1 MNVKKIDNGTK
12 ITEFI
17 FYSLLIIST
26 SFLIQQEYSNNGI
39 LDLSLFAVFWFNH
52 LLFIISL
59 FVLKKQA
66 PFRKLFYL
74 RLPQICSA
82 GLGILINLMFI
93 IQGEMKESSLIY
105 IVPMIWPMAIG
116 PIYYIFVIITDIII
130 AIQDKKN
137 KTPNPD

>member
-39 LDLSLFAVFWFNH
+39 MDPSLFAVFWFNH
-52 LLFIISL
+52 LLFITSL

-82 GLGILINLMFI
+82 GLGILINTSFI
-93 IQGEMKESSLIY
+93 IQGKINEAGLIY
-105 IVPMIWPMAIG
+105 IMPLLWPLYVGFFLLHLSGCIRHL
-116 PIYYIFVIITDIII
+116 FF
-130 AIQDKKN
+130 
-137 KTPNPD
+137 